1 MNKGD
6 SMKKKLGII
15 WNIIQ
20 VVIIIFVILVTI
32 FVLCKN
38 KYGYTEIANY
48 NFSYTDK
55 NELLIIKKTDSIKEK
70 DNIYYYDVYKNKYVI
85 RNDKVTKIENSKY
98 YISESTSIEKNK
110 IIGKS
115 DKTIPVLGKLLSFLE
130 SKLGF
135 ILFVII
141 PLVIIFI
148 YQIFKFVSTVKEER
162 KEIEDNKPEKKDD
175 IEVL

>member
-1 MNKGD
+1 MLYAFISLFN
-6 SMKKKLGII
+6 S
-15 WNIIQ
+15 
-20 VVIIIFVILVTI
+20 
-32 FVLCKN
+32 
-38 KYGYTEIANY
+38 
-48 NFSYTDK
+48 
-55 NELLIIKKTDSIKEK
+55 LIIRLFIITGLSRVQYLSEDPQHLLFLAYLRTDYVKEK

-85 RNDKVTKIENSKY
+85 RNAKVTKIENSKY

-110 IIGKS
+110 IIGNS
-115 DKTIPVLGKLLSFLE
+115 DKTIPVLGKILSFLE
-130 SKLGF
+130 SKIGF